1 MISVS
6 SLGLTQLI
14 AALTA
19 AESRAGIA
27 ARAAVV
33 DNARDIQRAWRQR
46 WAGIRPAS
54 LAASVTFDV
63 TSGLGT
69 IRAEI
74 GPDKTLAAGPLG
86 NIIEFGTSKNA
97 PIPGGLPALEAQG
110 PKLERSLG
118 VMAEEQLS

>member
-1 MISVS
+1 MISVN

-14 AALTA
+14 ASLTR
-19 AESRAGIA
+19 AEARAGVA
-27 ARAAVV
+27 ARAAVAE
-33 DNARDIQRAWRQR
+33 NARDIQRSWRQR
-46 WAGIRPAS
+46 WAGIKPSS

-63 TSGLGT
+63 TGGLGLV
-69 IRAEI
+69 RAEV

-97 PIPGGLPALEAQG
+97 PIPGGLPALEAQA

-118 VMAEEQLS
+118 VMAEGLLS